1 MTNLLID
8 SLVLEV
14 VRSVS
19 PVKSLFLI
27 IGRVLR
33 GLLEPH
39 HGALLLL
46 LAVGLLP
53 LALHADAAAA
63 AAAGQAGVAGVA
75 VLPPD
80 QGGGQLAV
88 SQAALSAQLCLVA
101 AS

>member
-1 MTNLLID
+1 M
-8 SLVLEV
+8 
-14 VRSVS
+14 
-19 PVKSLFLI
+19 KSLFLI
-27 IGRVLR
+27 ICRVLR
-33 GLLEPH
+33 VLEPH

-80 QGGGQLAV
+80 QGGGQLPV

>member
-1 MTNLLID
+1 M
-8 SLVLEV
+8 
-14 VRSVS
+14 
-19 PVKSLFLI
+19 KSLFLI

-39 HGALLLL
+39 HGPLLLL

-80 QGGGQLAV
+80 QGGRQLSV
-88 SQAALSAQLCLVA
+88 SQAALSAQLRLVS